1 MSETTGQSRIPE
13 IRVPGWLTL
22 AGLVA
27 GLVTGMAL
35 GLLAGDSDGTETV
48 LDIAGMVGTL
58 WLKGLKMTIL
68 PLVCGLLF
76 TGIADT
82 ARAARAGALARRT
95 LGAIVGLLAL
105 STLLGALLMPL
116 WLHLLPVPAGIAI
129 EGDTTAQA
137 TVPTLGEFILSLIPN
152 NVMTAAAGD
161 SLLPVIIFIALF
173 AAATTRLGDI
183 HRNAL
188 TTLFE
193 ALMAAMLVLVGWVL
207 KLAPIGVFALG
218 LTLAASSGVSALG
231 ALAHYIALVSS
242 VGLAMLVLAYPL
254 AVILGRRSPGAFAGA
269 VFPAQIFALSTQ
281 SSLASLP
288 TMLSSCAVLKVRAAT
303 AEFVLPLAV
312 TLFRATSPGMNVAV
326 CIYAGHLAGVELT
339 PAAIAAG
346 ALVAFITTFG
356 TISLPGT
363 LSFIASTAPI
373 AAAMGVPL
381 WPLGVL
387 VAVEMLPD
395 MMRTVAN
402 VTMDVALAASVEEP
416 ETTGSPDRTHPA

>member
-1 MSETTGQSRIPE
+1 MNDATGPSRIPE

-22 AGLVA
+22 GGLIAGL
-27 GLVTGMAL
+27 TL
-35 GLLAGDSDGTETV
+35 GLLTGDGRAMAPLLE
-48 LDIAGMVGTL
+48 IAGTVGTL
-58 WLKGLKMTIL
+58 WLQALKMTIL

-82 ARAARAGALARRT
+82 AMAARAGALARRT

-105 STLLGALLMPL
+105 STLAGALLMPL
-116 WLHLLPVPAGIAI
+116 WLRLSPVPAGIAI
-129 EGDTTAQA
+129 EGSA
-137 TVPTLGEFILSLIPN
+137 TPESAVPTLGDFFLSLIPS
-152 NVMTAAAGD
+152 NVMTAAAED

-173 AAATTRLGDI
+173 AAATTRLSDR
-183 HRNAL
+183 HRIAL

-218 LTLAASSGVSALG
+218 LTLAASSGASALG

-242 VGLAMLVLAYPL
+242 VGLVMLVLAYPL
-254 AVILGRRSPGAFAGA
+254 ALFVGRRSLGAFARA
-269 VFPAQIFALSTQ
+269 VFPAQVFALSTQ

-288 TMLSSCAVLKVRAAT
+288 TMLSSCSALRVTAAT

-326 CIYAGHLAGVELT
+326 CIYAAHLAGVELT

-356 TISLPGT
+356 TVSLPGT

-373 AAAMGVPL
+373 AAAMGAPL

-402 VTMDVALAASVEEP
+402 VTMDVALATSVDAQDVASDGEGMAP
-416 ETTGSPDRTHPA
+416 E

>member
-1 MSETTGQSRIPE
+1 MNDASGPSRIPE
-13 IRVPGWLTL
+13 ISVPGWLTL
-22 AGLVA
+22 GGLLAGL
-27 GLVTGMAL
+27 AL
-35 GLLAGDSDGTETV
+35 GLLTGDGRAMAPM
-48 LDIAGMVGTL
+48 LGIAGTVGTL
-58 WLKGLKMTIL
+58 WLQALKMTIL

-82 ARAARAGALARRT
+82 AMAARAGALARRT
-95 LGAIVGLLAL
+95 LGSIVGLLAL
-105 STLLGALLMPL
+105 STLAGALLMPL
-116 WLHLLPVPAGIAI
+116 WLRLSPVPAGIGV
-129 EGDTTAQA
+129 EGSA
-137 TVPTLGEFILSLIPN
+137 TPEGAVPTLGDFFLSLIPS
-152 NVMTAAAGD
+152 NVMTAAAED
-161 SLLPVIIFIALF
+161 ALLPVIIFVALF
-173 AAATTRLGDI
+173 AAATTRLADP
-183 HRNAL
+183 HRIAL
-188 TTLFE
+188 TTVFE

-218 LTLAASSGVSALG
+218 LTLAASSGASALG

-242 VGLAMLVLAYPL
+242 VGLVMLVLAYPL
-254 AVILGRRSPGAFAGA
+254 ALVVGRRSLGAFARA
-269 VFPAQIFALSTQ
+269 VFPAQVFALSTQ

-288 TMLSSCAVLKVRAAT
+288 TMLSSCSALRVRAAT

-326 CIYAGHLAGVELT
+326 CIYAAHLAGVELT
-339 PAAIAAG
+339 PMAIAAG

-356 TISLPGT
+356 TVSLPGT

-373 AAAMGVPL
+373 AAAMGAPL

-402 VTMDVALAASVEEP
+402 VTMDVALATSVDAQDPASDGKGGVP
-416 ETTGSPDRTHPA
+416 E

>member
-1 MSETTGQSRIPE
+1 MNEASGPSRIPE
-13 IRVPGWLTL
+13 ISVPGWLTL
-22 AGLVA
+22 GGLIAGL
-27 GLVTGMAL
+27 AL
-35 GLLAGDSDGTETV
+35 GLLTGDGRGMAPMLE
-48 LDIAGMVGTL
+48 IAGTVGTL
-58 WLKGLKMTIL
+58 WLQALKMTIL

-82 ARAARAGALARRT
+82 AMAARAGALARRT

-105 STLLGALLMPL
+105 STLAGALLMPL
-116 WLHLLPVPAGIAI
+116 WLRLSPVPAGIAI
-129 EGDTTAQA
+129 AGSATPEGS
-137 TVPTLGEFILSLIPN
+137 VPTLGDFFLSLIPS
-152 NVMTAAAGD
+152 NVMTAAAED
-161 SLLPVIIFIALF
+161 SLLPVIIFIALL
-173 AAATTRLGDI
+173 AAATTRLSDR
-183 HRNAL
+183 HRVAL

-218 LTLAASSGVSALG
+218 LTLAASSGASALG

-254 AVILGRRSPGAFAGA
+254 ALVVGRRSLAAFTRA
-269 VFPAQIFALSTQ
+269 VFPAQVFALSTQ

-288 TMLSSCAVLKVRAAT
+288 TMLSSCSALRVRAAT

-326 CIYAGHLAGVELT
+326 CIYAAHLAGVELT
-339 PAAIAAG
+339 PMAIAAG

-356 TISLPGT
+356 TVSLPGT

-373 AAAMGVPL
+373 AAAMGAPL

-402 VTMDVALAASVEEP
+402 VTMDVALATSVDAQDTANDDGAAP
-416 ETTGSPDRTHPA
+416 E